1 MTSSGEPMDIAFR
14 LLKMP
19 LLPES
24 VKEVPATDSR
34 SKEFIAD
41 FEHPETGEI
50 YPMQGYA
57 NSDEAGTFIYP
68 PNKLRPKESPP
79 LSGDNHS
86 LAGAIAEA
94 TFSPQSDYAS
104 DANEW
109 TGAPYIRER
118 DPFAEGN
125 EFGEEAPPVGMGTAM
140 YDLAAMMADKH
151 GAKIVPSAAR
161 SHQAHNMW
169 AKHEDKGHWPV
180 RTGEPMDIAMRLLK
194 ALREQQMTHRGS
206 QKRGTIHP
214 AILGYL
220 SRRDDDPDLEVGR
233 GRLRP
238 LHPRRDFTRPSS
250 PGAYGLS
257 HALEKPGWGWDTH
270 TQVPTSGQDIR
281 TLAPPSFSPQ
291 ESIDIEHGWL
301 PDHYKSKVFL
311 EGEN

>member
-1 MTSSGEPMDIAFR
+1 
-14 LLKMP
+14 MP
-19 LLPES
+19 
-24 VKEVPATDSR
+24 
-34 SKEFIAD
+34 D
-41 FEHPETGEI
+41 F
-50 YPMQGYA
+50 Q
-57 NSDEAGTFIYP
+57 
-68 PNKLRPKESPP
+68 
-79 LSGDNHS
+79 
-86 LAGAIAEA
+86 
-94 TFSPQSDYAS
+94 
-104 DANEW
+104 
-109 TGAPYIRER
+109 
-118 DPFAEGN
+118 
-125 EFGEEAPPVGMGTAM
+125 
-140 YDLAAMMADKH
+140 
-151 GAKIVPSAAR
+151 
-161 SHQAHNMW
+161 
-169 AKHEDKGHWPV
+169 
-180 RTGEPMDIAMRLLK
+180 TGEPMDIAWRLLK
-194 ALREQQMTHRGS
+194 YPVQTTLPQFAPNMGPPIMAVRGMSPDRARQAMAYGLKPSPKHPVNEEPVVWSVGGTGPHSQREASQYGRQLVGIRQGAFPAIPHDVGSEGTPIYAHPGDIAPSDLVMLMLKALPEQQMTHRGS

-214 AILGYL
+214 SILGYL